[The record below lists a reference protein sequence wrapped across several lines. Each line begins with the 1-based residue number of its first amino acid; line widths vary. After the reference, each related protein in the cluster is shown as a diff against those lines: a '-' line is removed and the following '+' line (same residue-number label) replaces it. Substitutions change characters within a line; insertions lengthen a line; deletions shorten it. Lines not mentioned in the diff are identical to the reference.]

1 MKAWRN
7 YNIKLPQS
15 RTQKQEFGKAQK
27 PILICKICDIVYY
40 KKSWHHPEP
49 GQSTIQGRQRLTLKT
64 YALKPVLCPA
74 CQMIKNKQFEGKL
87 IVKNIPVKFVKEIT
101 NLIQS
106 FSQRAFERDP
116 LDRLIKIQQTTNRLI
131 ATFTE
136 NQLAV
141 KLAKK
146 IKAAFNKVKMEIKY
160 SSSPSDIAEVVVD
173 FTDQHVTHNTN

>member
-1 MKAWRN
+1 MFHAPRFMKNWKD

-27 PILICKICDIVYY
+27 PILSCKICDIVYY
-40 KKSWHHPEP
+40 KKSWHHNLEHY
-49 GQSTIQGRQRLTLKT
+49 QKLKEDQGVDF
-64 YALKPVLCPA
+64 AICPA

-87 IVKNIPVKFVKEIT
+87 IIKNIPVKFVKEIT

-116 LDRLIKIQQTTNRLI
+116 LDRLIKIQQTSNQLI

-146 IKAAFNKVKMEIKY
+146 IKAAFNKVKTEIKY
-160 SSSPSDIAEVVVD
+160 SPSPSDITEAVVS
-173 FTDQHVTHNTN
+173 FTDHVACNT